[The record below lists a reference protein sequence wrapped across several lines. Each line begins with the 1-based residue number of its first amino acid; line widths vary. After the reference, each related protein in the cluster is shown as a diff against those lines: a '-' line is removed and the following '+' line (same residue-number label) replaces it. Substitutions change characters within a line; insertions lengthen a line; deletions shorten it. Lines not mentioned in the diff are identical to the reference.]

1 MLLDI
6 CPIKQMQS
14 VAATT
19 RTAKQ
24 HKLLHKLN
32 TLPKHMHKHKHKHM
46 HARAKSEVHISTSTC
61 KPPWPPPEHANE
73 YAHSLTT
80 LVQHT
85 IQVTTALPNV
95 PTEYIRSVLLPPS
108 FCIRIFLSSYVQK
121 TSAAAVIVVVVSKG
135 GMEGRRWLFASL
147 LLPDVSFLCL
157 NPKCSLSNCIYLL

>member
-32 TLPKHMHKHKHKHM
+32 TLPKHKHKHKHKHKPKHM

-61 KPPWPPPEHANE
+61 KPP
-73 YAHSLTT
+73 
-80 LVQHT
+80 
-85 IQVTTALPNV
+85 
-95 PTEYIRSVLLPPS
+95 
-108 FCIRIFLSSYVQK
+108 
-121 TSAAAVIVVVVSKG
+121 
-135 GMEGRRWLFASL
+135 
-147 LLPDVSFLCL
+147 
-157 NPKCSLSNCIYLL
+157 